1 MPCWLEDSDVWR
13 KPCVARPQ
21 RTLGCVQMESRS
33 QPFAQRRNL
42 WTLKVNLPIDRHQHL
57 HRFQLTASGG

>member
-1 MPCWLEDSDVWR
+1 
-13 KPCVARPQ
+13 
-21 RTLGCVQMESRS
+21 MESRS